1 MKLYE
6 RTAAIDD
13 ITRAIAWTAVNNA
26 AAARRFYS
34 ALQQAYREIRRHPY
48 IGVKRHFA
56 ESGVRSWRVA
66 GFPYLI
72 FYKPT
77 AERVE
82 IVRVLHG
89 AMDLERELG
98 AGED

>member
-6 RTAAIDD
+6 RTAAIED
-13 ITRAIAWTAVNNA
+13 ITRAIAWIALENP

-34 ALQQAYREIRRHPY
+34 AVRQAYREIRRFPY

-56 ESGVRSWRVA
+56 EAGVRSWRIR
-66 GFPYLI
+66 GFPHLV
-72 FYKPT
+72 FYRPS

-82 IVRVLHG
+82 VVRVLHV

-98 AGED
+98 LPGD

>member
-6 RTAAIDD
+6 RTEAIEDV
-13 ITRAIAWTAVNNA
+13 TRAIAWIALDDP

-34 ALQQAYREIRRHPY
+34 AVRQAYREIRRFPF

-56 ESGVRSWRVA
+56 EAGVRSWRVR
-66 GFPYLI
+66 GFQYLV
-72 FYKPT
+72 FYRPA

-82 IVRVLHG
+82 VVRVLHG

-98 AGED
+98 VP

>member
-1 MKLYE
+1 MTLYE
-6 RTAAIDD
+6 RTAAIED
-13 ITRAIAWTAVNNA
+13 ITRAIAWIALDNP

-34 ALQQAYREIRRHPY
+34 SVQRSYREIRRFPY

-56 ESGVRSWRVA
+56 EPGVRSWRVR

-82 IVRVLHG
+82 IVRVLHP
-89 AMDLERELG
+89 ALDLEREIGLG
-98 AGED
+98 

>member
-6 RTAAIDD
+6 RTAAIED
-13 ITRAIAWTAVNNA
+13 ITRAIAWIALDNP
-26 AAARRFYS
+26 AAARRFHAAVRRSYS
-34 ALQQAYREIRRHPY
+34 EIRRFPQ

-56 ESGVRSWRVA
+56 EPDVRSWRVR
-66 GFPYLI
+66 GFPHLI

-82 IVRVLHG
+82 IVRVLHP

-98 AGED
+98 LADD